1 MGDSV
6 NSLIPVC
13 DTSGSMYGLPIQI
26 CLALGLYIS
35 ERNQGPFKDAFITFS
50 GNPKM
55 QILKGDINQRLS
67 QLIHAEWG
75 QNTNL
80 TGVFELILR
89 KAKEVNLPEEMMP
102 KTILVI
108 SDMEFDYCGNL
119 TNYEMIKK
127 AYSASGY
134 QCPQL
139 VFWNVNGRAG
149 NVPVTVNKQGV
160 ALISGASPSVI
171 KSVLTNKVNPVD
183 IMDATI
189 EVERYKD
196 VK

>member
-1 MGDSV
+1 
-6 NSLIPVC
+6 
-13 DTSGSMYGLPIQI
+13 
-26 CLALGLYIS
+26 
-35 ERNQGPFKDAFITFS
+35 
-50 GNPKM
+50 
-55 QILKGDINQRLS
+55 
-67 QLIHAEWG
+67 
-75 QNTNL
+75 
-80 TGVFELILR
+80 
-89 KAKEVNLPEEMMP
+89 
-102 KTILVI
+102 
-108 SDMEFDYCGNL
+108 MEFDCCGNL

-127 AYSASGY
+127 AYNVSGY